1 MLNVLLNIIEFK
13 SFGVSVVET
22 MDFGIPVVVTNVG
35 ELKEVVKDDSVGLKV
50 NVKDVNANIS
60 AIEQLIN
67 DKELYNQ
74 ISLNARKHVIE
85 NYNWNDNLKQMITEY
100 YKLLT
105 K

>member
-13 SFGVSVVET
+13 SFGVLVLEV
-22 MDFGIPVVVTNVG
+22 MACGIPVVFTNVG
-35 ELKEVVKDDSVGLKV
+35 GLKEVVKDDSVGLKV
-50 NVKDVNANIS
+50 NVKDVNATIS

-67 DKELYNQ
+67 DKELHNQ

-85 NYNWNDNLKQMITEY
+85 NYNWNDNLKQMIAEY
-100 YKLLT
+100 SKLLT